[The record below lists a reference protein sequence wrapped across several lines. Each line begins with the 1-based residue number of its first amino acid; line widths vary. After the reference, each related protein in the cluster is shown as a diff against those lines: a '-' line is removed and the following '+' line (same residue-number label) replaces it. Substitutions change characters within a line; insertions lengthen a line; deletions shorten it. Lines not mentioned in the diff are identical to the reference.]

1 MVIAGNEEGAKWA
14 QALLTSC
21 MNHGWLHG
29 FFSENWKHIMTI
41 SKKGK
46 AAGEKS
52 QF

>member
-14 QALLTSC
+14 QALLTSR

-29 FFSENWKHIMTI
+29 FCSENWKQKMTI
-41 SKKGK
+41 FKRGK
-46 AAGEKS
+46 TAGEKS